1 MTYDTLKTEHKHAQ
15 GRSNKK
21 VEEAKGKQVYNQQED
36 KSQNPE
42 ITFVVHRS
50 QLIWSAQ
57 R

>member
-15 GRSNKK
+15 GRSSKK
-21 VEEAKGKQVYNQQED
+21 VEAAKGIQVYNQQKD

>member
-15 GRSNKK
+15 GRSSKK
-21 VEEAKGKQVYNQQED
+21 VEAAKGIQVNNQQKD

>member
-1 MTYDTLKTEHKHAQ
+1 MTYDTLKTEHKHTQ

-21 VEEAKGKQVYNQQED
+21 VEVAKGKQVYNQQ
-36 KSQNPE
+36 KGNSQTPE
-42 ITFVVHRS
+42 ITFAVHWS